1 MVKKSDFLI
10 LKLKKIKDLPNELI
24 SNKENYSKDATL
36 VGNGFTITYDMLDYL
51 SKKQETK
58 QKNNWSSKFG
68 FSKK

>member
-1 MVKKSDFLI
+1 MVKKLDFLI
-10 LKLKKIKDLPNELI
+10 LKLKKIKDLPDELI

-36 VGNGFTITYDMLDYL
+36 VGNGFIITYDMLDNL

-58 QKNNWSSKFG
+58 QKSNWSSKFG